1 MGCFGGFLGFF
12 FNFFIFMFLLIGH
25 LRATFRYFV
34 NTAPDPTM
42 IEIIVLIQFL
52 FIILSF
58 QAYIILLVA
67 AYVNG

>member
-1 MGCFGGFLGFF
+1 
-12 FNFFIFMFLLIGH
+12 MFLLIGH